1 MTGLDVLRACER
13 YAGDMQR
20 LTLQYQIAMDAATR
34 VTPRLDGN
42 GGGRSSDVRSAPE
55 RFAVKAEGITRKM
68 DARRAMYALELD
80 EAVTLLESLHPDMA
94 ALLYARMID
103 GKAVKEIA
111 VDRDLSVDAVRGML
125 SRGRAAL
132 AGKTSRLDEDWDYRE
147 LAAKYRRKD

>member
-20 LTLQYQIAMDAATR
+20 LTLQYQIALDAATR
-34 VTPRLDGN
+34 VTPRLNGN

-55 RFAVKAEGITRKM
+55 RFAVRAEGLSRRM
-68 DARRAMYALELD
+68 DARRALYALELD
-80 EAVTLLESLHPDMA
+80 EAVNLLGTLHPDMA

-103 GKAVKEIA
+103 GKTVKEIA

-147 LAAKYRRKD
+147 LDAKYRRKD